1 MGEYSSTRTH
11 LTAHYLVGTCIILYS
26 SCPGRQSSN
35 FNAYSDCLPLYLAAS
50 FCQPESLASCIPD
63 MSDRPPI
70 VLDQGTGF
78 VKVGYAGSN
87 FPEQQYPSIVGRPI
101 LRAEERSGDVEI
113 KDIMVGDDAAQVRS
127 MLQISYPVSSI
138 IPSRTYS

>member
-1 MGEYSSTRTH
+1 M
-11 LTAHYLVGTCIILYS
+11 A
-26 SCPGRQSSN
+26 
-35 FNAYSDCLPLYLAAS
+35 
-50 FCQPESLASCIPD
+50 
-63 MSDRPPI
+63 DRPPI

-113 KDIMVGDDAAQVRS
+113 KDIMVGEEAAQVRS
-127 MLQISYPVSSI
+127 MLQISYPVTAPLQVCYISLTLI
-138 IPSRTYS
+138 A

>member
-1 MGEYSSTRTH
+1 
-11 LTAHYLVGTCIILYS
+11 
-26 SCPGRQSSN
+26 
-35 FNAYSDCLPLYLAAS
+35 
-50 FCQPESLASCIPD
+50 

-78 VKVGYAGSN
+78 VKVGYAGTN

-113 KDIMVGDDAAQVRS
+113 KDIMVGEEAAQVRS
-127 MLQISYPVSSI
+127 MLQISYPVRSERDCCTSVVLTERRW
-138 IPSRTYS
+138 RTELSATGRI